1 MPKVGL
7 VGPYSP
13 AMKEAFYDSLP
24 QDYEAVEV
32 TATDDYKNLAD
43 VDYIINRT
51 LPIDETLLSICP
63 KLKFIAKY
71 AVGFDNIDVAAAA
84 QRNIPATN
92 CKGFNSDS
100 VAELTVALMIDSCRN
115 LYPMYLG
122 LREDNWMQ
130 DKFVNTSLT
139 LRGQTVGIIG
149 LGSVGSRVAKL
160 LNAFGSKV
168 VYYDVVRRSEQE
180 ENELNVSFL
189 ELNDLLAVS
198 DIVTLHCPGSA
209 KNEHLINRETLA
221 LMKPTA
227 ILINCSRGSV
237 VDEEALYE
245 ALSAR
250 KLDRAALDVFE
261 TEPPVGSELLALPN
275 VIASPHVGGT
285 TRGLGAGMIRL
296 CMQFIL
302 DFAGH
307 KPIPVQ
313 NVVNYTILNDPAILE
328 VME

>member
-32 TATDDYKNLAD
+32 TSTDDYGALAD

-51 LPIDETLLSICP
+51 LPIDKALLSSCP

-84 QRNIPATN
+84 QRSIPVTN

-122 LREDNWMQ
+122 LRENNWMQ

-149 LGSVGSRVAKL
+149 LGSVGGRVARL
-160 LNAFGSKV
+160 LNAFGAKV
-168 VYYDVVRRSEQE
+168 VYYDVLRRGEQE
-180 ENELNVSFL
+180 EKEMNISFL
-189 ELNDLLAVS
+189 ELNELLAKS
-198 DIVTLHCPGSA
+198 DVVTLHCPGST
-209 KNEHLINRETLA
+209 KNEHLINRDTLS

-245 ALSAR
+245 ALTSGR
-250 KLDRAALDVFE
+250 LDRAALDVFE
-261 TEPPVGSELLALPN
+261 TEPPVGSKLLALPN

-285 TRGLGAGMIRL
+285 TKGLGAGMIRL
-296 CMQFIL
+296 CMQLICN
-302 DFAGH
+302 FAAH

-313 NVVNYTILNDPAILE
+313 NVVNYKILADPAVLE
-328 VME
+328 VTE

>member
-84 QRNIPATN
+84 QRNIPVTN

-130 DKFVNTSLT
+130 DKLCQYFAHAARADGWDYWTWQRGKPSGKTTECIWLKSGL
-139 LRGQTVGIIG
+139 LRCGTPQRAG
-149 LGSVGSRVAKL
+149 
-160 LNAFGSKV
+160 
-168 VYYDVVRRSEQE
+168 
-180 ENELNVSFL
+180 
-189 ELNDLLAVS
+189 
-198 DIVTLHCPGSA
+198 
-209 KNEHLINRETLA
+209 RE
-221 LMKPTA
+221 
-227 ILINCSRGSV
+227 
-237 VDEEALYE
+237 
-245 ALSAR
+245 
-250 KLDRAALDVFE
+250 
-261 TEPPVGSELLALPN
+261 
-275 VIASPHVGGT
+275 
-285 TRGLGAGMIRL
+285 
-296 CMQFIL
+296 
-302 DFAGH
+302 
-307 KPIPVQ
+307 
-313 NVVNYTILNDPAILE
+313 
-328 VME
+328 

>member
-84 QRNIPATN
+84 QRNIPVTN

-115 LYPMYLG
+115 LYPM
-122 LREDNWMQ
+122 
-130 DKFVNTSLT
+130 
-139 LRGQTVGIIG
+139 
-149 LGSVGSRVAKL
+149 
-160 LNAFGSKV
+160 
-168 VYYDVVRRSEQE
+168 
-180 ENELNVSFL
+180 
-189 ELNDLLAVS
+189 
-198 DIVTLHCPGSA
+198 
-209 KNEHLINRETLA
+209 
-221 LMKPTA
+221 
-227 ILINCSRGSV
+227 
-237 VDEEALYE
+237 
-245 ALSAR
+245 
-250 KLDRAALDVFE
+250 
-261 TEPPVGSELLALPN
+261 
-275 VIASPHVGGT
+275 
-285 TRGLGAGMIRL
+285 
-296 CMQFIL
+296 
-302 DFAGH
+302 
-307 KPIPVQ
+307 
-313 NVVNYTILNDPAILE
+313 
-328 VME
+328 